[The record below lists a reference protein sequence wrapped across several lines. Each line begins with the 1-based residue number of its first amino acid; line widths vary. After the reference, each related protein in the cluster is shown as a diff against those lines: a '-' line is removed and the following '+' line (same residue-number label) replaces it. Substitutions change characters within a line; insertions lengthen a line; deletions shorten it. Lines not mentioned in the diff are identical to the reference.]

1 VRFLEI
7 IKSRNGRAID
17 FDEIKSKIEEVC
29 RRFNLALLYLYSSSA
44 SGITSRLGNLDV
56 GFLSAEREFGRDQT
70 LKLLDELQEIFEEE
84 AVDLVD
90 LSRVPLTLIYRVLK
104 EGRCLYT
111 KDPETRIELEA
122 RCKFLYCDTH
132 PLCHT
137 SLSQYRKPSYCW
149 IGISKG

>member
-1 VRFLEI
+1 M
-7 IKSRNGRAID
+7 D
-17 FDEIKSKIEEVC
+17 FDEIKSKIGEVC
-29 RRFNLALLYLYSSSA
+29 RRFNLVLLYLYSSSA

-56 GFLSAEREFGRDQT
+56 GFLSAEREFGLDQT

-122 RCKFLYCDTH
+122 RCKSLYCDTQ